1 MNMARAKVKHQQ
13 NEDMRAAAV
22 TAADCH
28 ESAQISTDERAIDL
42 SSPFRAATPR
52 DHFPMIQRVIPDDL
66 SVLHSSFTNELSMI
80 RRVVKISC
88 CAAHSFPGGETTVSA
103 VYLDCGRTCASTD
116 NTPRL
121 QPNLHSTTFTTTQN
135 PNMAESTAA
144 GPSAEPPAAL
154 SPLKARALELGP
166 PRSSVH
172 TLNRL
177 GVTYTPSHARGTW
190 ICRSNEAR
198 GLPWSQSLSNWKKDA
213 QTAALRCIDKFE
225 IGLRIAGCDLFEP
238 QPKESAADG
247 DATAD
252 TEREL
257 SAELASAG
265 RGGKGKERGASLD
278 EEWDKMEAAIID
290 VLRAKRRKVWTEAQE
305 EMATEISDMQAQYA
319 DILADR
325 ERILAQL
332 VSMQEQ
338 EAVMQGKM
346 AAMEDLQH
354 SVEAQL
360 TQMAAA
366 NEKIDAL
373 GAEIES
379 SRALLADKDRQ
390 VQALLADKDRQVQ
403 ALRSDI
409 AISRA
414 LLVEKDRQLQDM
426 ATELQCSR
434 ALHEDKDCQ
443 LAALKAEVA
452 KWQAAHAT
460 IQAQLTH
467 KSRGLEELQAQ
478 VAKQQE
484 MLAAANAAEA
494 DLKEQNAYLTQMK
507 NNQEKVIMHIR
518 NEGRLIKLGLRK
530 ELAAAEGLFP
540 DGVQEE
546 EDLVEEEEG
555 GGADL

>member
-1 MNMARAKVKHQQ
+1 MAA
-13 NEDMRAAAV
+13 
-22 TAADCH
+22 
-28 ESAQISTDERAIDL
+28 
-42 SSPFRAATPR
+42 
-52 DHFPMIQRVIPDDL
+52 
-66 SVLHSSFTNELSMI
+66 
-80 RRVVKISC
+80 
-88 CAAHSFPGGETTVSA
+88 
-103 VYLDCGRTCASTD
+103 
-116 NTPRL
+116 
-121 QPNLHSTTFTTTQN
+121 
-135 PNMAESTAA
+135 STAA
-144 GPSAEPPAAL
+144 GPAAGSPAAL
-154 SPLKARALELGP
+154 SRASSAAPPATHSRASSVGTRHMARHTRAETLVAALKARALELGP
-166 PRSSVH
+166 PRSSVQ

-190 ICRSNEAR
+190 ICRGNEAR
-198 GLPWSQSLSNWKKDA
+198 GLPWSLSLSNWKKDA

-238 QPKESAADG
+238 QPTESAADG
-247 DATAD
+247 EATAD
-252 TEREL
+252 TEREP
-257 SAELASAG
+257 SAALASAG
-265 RGGKGKERGASLD
+265 RGGKGKEREVSLG
-278 EEWDKMEAAIID
+278 EEWDSMEAGIID
-290 VLRAKRRKVWTEAQE
+290 VLRAKRRKVWTEAQQ
-305 EMATEISDMQAQYA
+305 EMATEISGMQAQYA

-325 ERILAQL
+325 ERILARL
-332 VSMQEQ
+332 ATMEEQ

-354 SVEAQL
+354 SVEAHL

-379 SRALLADKDRQ
+379 SR
-390 VQALLADKDRQVQ
+390 ALLADKDRQVQ

-443 LAALKAEVA
+443 LAALKADVD
-452 KWQAAHAT
+452 KWQTAHAT
-460 IQAQLTH
+460 IQAQLQSSQTQLTD
-467 KSRGLEELQAQ
+467 KDRRLEELQAQ
-478 VAKQQE
+478 LARQQE
-484 MLAAANAAEA
+484 MLAAANAAQA
-494 DLKEQNAYLTQMK
+494 DLQEQNAYLTQMT

-540 DGVQEE
+540 DGVREE
-546 EDLVEEEEG
+546 GDLVVEEEEG
-555 GGADL
+555 GEADL